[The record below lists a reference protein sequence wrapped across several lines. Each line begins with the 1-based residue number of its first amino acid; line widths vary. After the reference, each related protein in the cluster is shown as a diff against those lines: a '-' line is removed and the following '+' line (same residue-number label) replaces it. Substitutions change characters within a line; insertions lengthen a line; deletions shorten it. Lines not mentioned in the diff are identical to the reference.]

1 MQETLRVKDDEICQ
15 LSRDLK
21 SRDLTIKELAGRLS
35 QTAQAA
41 ESAASTVYAVENQ
54 RKAVLSEVDH
64 LHNELL
70 RVVQK
75 VSVADEHVAA
85 ALKSKETALKEAHY
99 WQLELGK
106 AQEQNHILET
116 SLLRTQDCLQQLKA
130 AQDKELTQHQ
140 AARLLL

>member
-21 SRDLTIKELAGRLS
+21 ARDLTIKELAGRLS
-35 QTAQAA
+35 ETAQAA

-75 VSVADEHVAA
+75 VCWLIVLHFALGCLSVTIHF
-85 ALKSKETALKEAHY
+85 SIEAFVPQHSL
-99 WQLELGK
+99 LEL
-106 AQEQNHILET
+106 HF
-116 SLLRTQDCLQQLKA
+116 C
-130 AQDKELTQHQ
+130 
-140 AARLLL
+140 

>member
-21 SRDLTIKELAGRLS
+21 ARDLTIKELAGRLS
-35 QTAQAA
+35 ETAQAA

-75 VSVADEHVAA
+75 VCWLIVLHFALGCLSVTIH
-85 ALKSKETALKEAHY
+85 LSIEAFVPQHSL
-99 WQLELGK
+99 LEL
-106 AQEQNHILET
+106 HF
-116 SLLRTQDCLQQLKA
+116 C
-130 AQDKELTQHQ
+130 
-140 AARLLL
+140 

>member
-21 SRDLTIKELAGRLS
+21 ARDLTIKELAGQLS

-41 ESAASTVYAVENQ
+41 ESAASTVYVVENQ
-54 RKAVLSEVDH
+54 HKAALTEVDH
-64 LHNELL
+64 LCNELL

-75 VSVADEHVAA
+75 VSVADEQAAA

-106 AQEQNHILET
+106 AQEQNLILEA
-116 SLLRTQDCLQQLKA
+116 SLARTQDCLQQLKA
-130 AQDKELTQHQ
+130 VHDKKLSQPQ
-140 AARLLL
+140 SARLL